1 MKHFNN
7 ITTLIFDLG
16 GVLVDL
22 DIDQCI
28 MNLKQLGLKNFE
40 QLMGNFGQKGFF
52 LEFEKGQISK
62 EQFRNEIRKLSNQ
75 SLTDEQIDGAWSS
88 FLCEI
93 PMQKL
98 EMLVE
103 LKDKFRLLLL
113 SNTNPI
119 HVEGSVPAEF
129 AKIGKKVSD
138 IFDKCYLSY
147 EMGMA
152 KPNADIFEALLSD
165 AGVKA
170 EECLFLDDGMKN
182 IEQAGHLGIQTY
194 LVDPREDLSFLLKP
208 ETWRCSVN

>member
-22 DIDQCI
+22 DIDRCI

-52 LEFEKGQISK
+52 LEFEKGRLSK
-62 EQFRNEIRKLSNQ
+62 EEFRDEIRKLSTQ
-75 SLTDEQIDGAWSS
+75 TLSDEQIDAAWSS
-88 FLCEI
+88 FLGEI
-93 PMQKL
+93 PLEKL
-98 EMLVE
+98 KMLAE

-119 HVEGSVPAEF
+119 HVEGTVPAEF

-165 AGVKA
+165 AGVQA
-170 EECLFLDDGMKN
+170 EECLFLDDGPKN
-182 IEQAGHLGIQTY
+182 IEQAGQLGIQTY
-194 LVDPREDLSFLLKP
+194 LVDPHEDLSFLLKP
-208 ETWRCSVN
+208 ETWRFSLN

>member
-7 ITTLIFDLG
+7 ITTLIFDIG
-16 GVLVDL
+16 GVLVNLDL
-22 DIDQCI
+22 DQCI

-62 EQFRNEIRKLSNQ
+62 EEFRDEIRKLSTQ
-75 SLTDEQIDGAWSS
+75 TLSDEQIDAAWSS
-88 FLCEI
+88 FLGEI
-93 PMQKL
+93 PIQKL
-98 EMLVE
+98 KMLVE

-152 KPNADIFEALLSD
+152 KPNAAIFEALFSD
-165 AGVKA
+165 AVVKP
-170 EECLFLDDGMKN
+170 EECLFLDDGIKN
-182 IEQAGHLGIQTY
+182 IEHAAQLGIQTY
-194 LVDPREDLSFLLKP
+194 WVDPSEDLSFLLKP
-208 ETWRCSVN
+208 ETWRCPVN